1 VEIEKLW
8 SKEKVRS
15 AEVTDEEKEV
25 LLPTGQFSAGTHS
38 ASLDVAF
45 GTATIH
51 RHVVVSQ
58 R

>member
-1 VEIEKLW
+1 
-8 SKEKVRS
+8 
-15 AEVTDEEKEV
+15 VTDEEKEV